1 MEEKNR
7 TLSWSEPSPKPPQP
21 AAQHVPL
28 GNDTRNTSASL
39 ENDKKTMLWYS
50 AATVAIIVVL
60 VLTAWNF
67 MSMESAA
74 VPLSSEATSTQD
86 RTQAMNALDGSVEVA
101 SQTAG
106 FSVEI
111 TNITANQ
118 PVWLVVYESRN
129 GRPGNVLGAALFYSQ
144 QNSGKVELL
153 RSTRAGETYFVGT
166 SIDNGDRKFS
176 LTSDRPVL
184 NNENRLLLTEFV
196 AY

>member
-21 AAQHVPL
+21 VAQHVPL
-28 GNDTRNTSASL
+28 GSDTHNTSVPL
-39 ENDKKTMLWYS
+39 EKDKNTMFWYS
-50 AATVAIIVVL
+50 AATVVIVVL
-60 VLTAWNF
+60 VLTAWSF

-74 VPLSSEATSTQD
+74 VPLSSETTSTKESPK
-86 RTQAMNALDGSVEVA
+86 TMNMLGGSVEVA

-106 FSVEI
+106 LSVEI
-111 TNITANQ
+111 TNVAVDQ

-129 GRPGNVLGAALFYSQ
+129 GRPGNVLGAALFDSQ

-166 SIDNGDRKFS
+166 SVDNGDRKFS

-184 NNENRLLLTEFV
+184 NNEDRLLLTEFV